1 MNNKAQEIQNQLS
14 ILEDRYNA
22 AYDRYKTEMSNA
34 QWQAEF
40 DLKKESLELEW
51 WKAKN
56 TTTSTTST
64 SGTNSSYMRTER
76 NNNPTAM
83 TTDYAKMM

>member
-22 AYDRYKTEMSNA
+22 AYNRYKTEVANA

-40 DLKKESLELEW
+40 DLKKQQLQLQKDAAALEEW
-51 WKAKN
+51 A
-56 TTTSTTST
+56 T
-64 SGTNSSYMRTER
+64 RQ
-76 NNNPTAM
+76 
-83 TTDYAKMM
+83 

>member
-22 AYDRYKTEMSNA
+22 AYNRYKTEVANA

-40 DLKKESLELEW
+40 ELKKQQLQLQKDAAALEEW
-51 WKAKN
+51 ATKQ
-56 TTTSTTST
+56 
-64 SGTNSSYMRTER
+64 
-76 NNNPTAM
+76 
-83 TTDYAKMM
+83 